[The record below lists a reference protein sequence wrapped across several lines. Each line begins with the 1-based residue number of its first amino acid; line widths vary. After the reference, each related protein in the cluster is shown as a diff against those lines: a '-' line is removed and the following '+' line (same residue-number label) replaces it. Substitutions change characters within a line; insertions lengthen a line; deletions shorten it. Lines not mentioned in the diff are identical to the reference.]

1 MALSAAPVDD
11 STKTVLVLGAYGLIG
26 AEICATLCRAGHV
39 VFAAGRDPD
48 AAAKRLP
55 GLPFVALD
63 MAQLTDPNEW
73 AAPLE
78 GIDIVVNCA
87 GALQDGARDSLE
99 ALHHHAL
106 AALAEAAERR
116 NILVVQISAI
126 GADANN
132 PLVFLASKARGDA
145 ALLASHARSVVF
157 RPGLVLAQG
166 AYGGTAL
173 IRLLAAIPYFQP
185 LALPEATMQC
195 VSASDVADAVAKAI
209 AGLVPLRQVYDLV
222 EPTPQTLRDIIA
234 GHRAALGFRPARREW
249 VVPDWMLGVTGWVA
263 DRLGH
268 LGWRSPLR
276 RTSTQVLRYD
286 LTGDPTVWSR
296 LDRPLPDMP
305 IILQTLNL
313 GPEHRLQ
320 ARMALLMPICV
331 AVLALFW
338 AFSGLMGLISLD
350 RAAGQLTGQG
360 WSDGMARASVV
371 FWSFVDMA
379 LAVALLWR
387 PWAQRAC
394 LGMIAV
400 CLIYLGLGTLLTP
413 EMWLDPLGPLAKIA
427 PALVLSGVTWV
438 LLEER

>member
-1 MALSAAPVDD
+1 MSAAPVKA
-11 STKTVLVLGAYGLIG
+11 SPKTILVLGAYGLIG
-26 AEICATLCRAGHV
+26 AEVCAALGRAGHSV
-39 VFAAGRDPD
+39 RAAGRDPN
-48 AAAKRLP
+48 AAAKRVP

-63 MAQLTDPNEW
+63 MAQLTASDDW
-73 AAPLE
+73 TAPLD
-78 GIDIVVNCA
+78 GVDVVVNCA

-106 AALAEAAERR
+106 AAMAQAAKQSD
-116 NILVVQISAI
+116 ILVVQISAI

-145 ALLASHARSVVF
+145 ALLASGARTVVF
-157 RPGLVLAQG
+157 RPGLVPAQG

-173 IRLLAAIPYFQP
+173 VRLLAAVPFLQP
-185 LALPEATMQC
+185 LALPNAQMQC
-195 VSASDVADAVAKAI
+195 VSATDVGDAVAKAVS
-209 AGLVPLRQVYDLV
+209 GQVPTGQIFDLV
-222 EPTPQTLRDIIA
+222 ETTPQSLRDIIA
-234 GHRAALGFRPARREW
+234 GHRAALGFTPARREW
-249 VVPDWMLGVTGWVA
+249 VAPNWMLGATGWAA

-276 RTSTQVLRYD
+276 STATQVLRYD
-286 LTGDPTVWSR
+286 LTGNPAPWSA
-296 LDRPLPDMP
+296 LDRPLPDMSN
-305 IILQTLNL
+305 ILQNLNL

-338 AFSGLMGLISLD
+338 VFSGVMGLISLD
-350 RAAGQLTGQG
+350 RAAAQLTAQG
-360 WSDGMARASVV
+360 WGEGMARASVV
-371 FWSFVDMA
+371 FWSLVDMA

-400 CLIYLGLGTLLTP
+400 CLIYLGLGTLVTP
-413 EMWLDPLGPLAKIA
+413 AMWLDPLGPLAKIA
-427 PALVLSGVTWV
+427 PALVLALVTWA